1 MSVSKKIVKKLIKT
15 HKIKSGYLYRKKRS
29 QIDDDLKTASR
40 LVTIISSDQKKIP
53 FKNIAERLKYP
64 MTFCSIDPGNTAM
77 GLRIEKIRS
86 KSSTTVSEFS
96 IASLDKSSDVYES
109 DVIKFLY
116 KHKIFTCDVI
126 VIEKQLALN
135 KDMQRLEQIIKTSW
149 LTYHHFRSST
159 DIRYFVSVSSTLK
172 TKLMI
177 NNYEDKKTVTYHVAR
192 DILYKM
198 RDVSSQKILDE
209 YREDISTNKKKR
221 SDLSDTVCQ
230 LYAFL
235 YAIGHVKLFK

>member
-1 MSVSKKIVKKLIKT
+1 MSVSKKIVKNMIKN

-29 QIDDDLKTASR
+29 QIDDDLKTAPR

-53 FKNIAERLKYP
+53 LKSIAEKLTYP

-77 GLRIEKIRS
+77 GLRIEKIATKNR
-86 KSSTTVSEFS
+86 THIDTFS
-96 IASLDKSSDVYES
+96 IVTLDKSSDVYES
-109 DVIKFLY
+109 DVIEFLY

-135 KDMQRLEQIIKTSW
+135 KDMQRLEQIIKTAW
-149 LTYHHFRSST
+149 LAYHRFKRSN

-209 YREDISTNKKKR
+209 YREDISANKKKR